1 MDVEPDHE
9 CRGNGGGLEREDTD
23 VCASD
28 EEEAYREEGVG
39 VDHVVA
45 LVHLVVAAG
54 GRCVHVVA
62 GGEM

>member
-1 MDVEPDHE
+1 M
-9 CRGNGGGLEREDTD
+9 EREDTD